1 MREMTRRE
9 ICVGLS
15 ALAAT
20 GGVIEAQTVA
30 TPASGVPAGANVMS
44 QSKVFAFEQLPVR
57 KMANGGESRDVLR
70 GTLTTGEV
78 IGVHESQQ
86 PAGMAPNKPHTIDH
100 TEVMVVVQGAL
111 EFQYDGKTDTVGP
124 GGVIFVA
131 SGTLHTVR
139 NVGDGPAR
147 YCVVQ
152 IGGDTK
158 P

>member
-1 MREMTRRE
+1 M
-9 ICVGLS
+9 CAGL
-15 ALAAT
+15 AVVAVAGRVVKAEAVLA
-20 GGVIEAQTVA
+20 
-30 TPASGVPAGANVMS
+30 PDGAETLS
-44 QSKVFAFEQLPVR
+44 QSRVYTLEQMPVR

-86 PAGMAPNKPHTIDH
+86 PAGMKPNTPHTIQH
-100 TEVMVVVQGAL
+100 TEVMVVIEGTLAF
-111 EFQYDGKTDTVGP
+111 EHDGKLEKVGP

-139 NVGDGPAR
+139 NAGEGPAK

-152 IGGDTK
+152 LGGDTK
-158 P
+158 G

>member
-1 MREMTRRE
+1 MREITRRE
-9 ICVGLS
+9 MCVGLS
-15 ALAAT
+15 AVAVA
-20 GGVIEAQTVA
+20 GRVVKAESPVAPDGVGIL
-30 TPASGVPAGANVMS
+30 S
-44 QSKVFAFEQLPVR
+44 QSRVYTLEQMPVR

-86 PAGMAPNKPHTIDH
+86 PAGMKPNTPHTIQH
-100 TEVMVVVQGAL
+100 TEVMVVIEGTLAF
-111 EFQYDGKTDTVGP
+111 EHDSKSEKVGP

-139 NVGDGPAR
+139 NAGEGVAK

-152 IGGDTK
+152 VGGDTK
-158 P
+158 G